1 MFIEF
6 RVKFTPR
13 NLSCRANVI
22 QYKQASFHTVAK
34 FNVFV
39 EHFNKVAITTKLDVV
54 PCTSNFMAHR
64 SAADV
69 IWYFPVRGQLTV
81 GYRISKQLFKIL
93 DFRSSKCK
101 IWIISL
107 KEFWVLLATYKI
119 TLKRV
124 PIRKPGRRWHSSSH
138 RFRSNLAQILG
149 VVSEWLWQKKIRSKY
164 FIPFTRHLTIIYAF
178 LVSHLWF
185 SMSTTRKDLWN
196 WNLQNIFLGEILV
209 REFCTVIVCIVA
221 VTCMTRAKQ
230 NAIHSWDLTITFSGR
245 DI

>member
-1 MFIEF
+1 MSIEF
-6 RVKFTPR
+6 RLKFTPR
-13 NLSCRANVI
+13 NLSFRANVI

-124 PIRKPGRRWHSSSH
+124 SIRKPGRTRQEVTQLKSPISLKLSTNFG
-138 RFRSNLAQILG
+138 RG
-149 VVSEWLWQKKIRSKY
+149 EW
-164 FIPFTRHLTIIYAF
+164 
-178 LVSHLWF
+178 
-185 SMSTTRKDLWN
+185 M
-196 WNLQNIFLGEILV
+196 
-209 REFCTVIVCIVA
+209 IVA
-221 VTCMTRAKQ
+221 KK
-230 NAIHSWDLTITFSGR
+230 N
-245 DI
+245 